1 MKISSFEIEQ
11 KASSA
16 YYKSER
22 SEMKIQTFNVNA
34 QPTPNAISDTSTQP
48 GTLNFIQ
55 FSLSEENYKLQSAET
70 HELYHLSE
78 EDQAKI
84 RLIEDFVATITG
96 KKFKFQQVVK
106 LEESK
111 SNPEL
116 KGQGA
121 GLKLGHHNNPVQSAG
136 GFGMRIT
143 TRHEVTEKEQMT
155 FQSQGVVK
163 TEDGRTIAFNLNL
176 HLSRAYTA
184 SSETLLEIGAK
195 LQDPLVINF
204 DGKGIAFGD
213 DHLELDITL
222 DGNLERFRN
231 LASGS
236 GFLALDHNNNGNI
249 DDGTELFG
257 PSTGHG
263 FSELATY
270 DLDGNNWIDE
280 NDDVFDALKIWTV
293 TPEGEK
299 TLIGLKESGVGAIY
313 LGKVASEFT
322 VKQEATLLGRIR
334 ESSIY
339 LKEHGG
345 VGVVHELDLKV

>member
-22 SEMKIQTFNVNA
+22 SEMKIQAFNGNA
-34 QPTPNAISDTSTQP
+34 ANAISDPSSQP
-48 GTLNFIQ
+48 GTVNYIQ
-55 FSLSEENYKLQSAET
+55 ILLSEENYDLQAAET
-70 HELYHLSE
+70 HEIYHLS
-78 EDQAKI
+78 DKDKAKI
-84 RLIEDFVATITG
+84 RLIEDFIAAITG
-96 KKFKFQQVVK
+96 KRFKFQQVVK
-106 LEESK
+106 LEEPK
-111 SNPEL
+111 SNPAL
-116 KGQGA
+116 KANGD
-121 GLKLGHHNNPVQSAG
+121 GLKFGNNIGPAQPAG

-155 FQSQGVVK
+155 FQSQGVIN
-163 TEDGRTIAFNLNL
+163 TEDGRTIAFNFNL
-176 HLSRAYTA
+176 HLLRAHTE
-184 SSETLLEIGAK
+184 SSETLIEIGAK

-231 LASGS
+231 LTSGS
-236 GFLALDHNNNGNI
+236 GFLALDHNNNGTI

-263 FSELATY
+263 FSELAAY

-280 NDDVFDALKIWTV
+280 NDAVFDSLKIWTV
-293 TPEGEK
+293 SPEGEK

-313 LGKVASEFT
+313 LGKVASEFS
-322 VKQEATLLGRIR
+322 VKEEATLLGRIR